1 MPYKRKY
8 VRRKNKRKPQRKQ
21 PKLKTLERRVRKL
34 EHSEELKYKD
44 VYSTTLPT
52 TTFQFLSM
60 NLIGQG
66 DDAFNNRIG
75 EEISAKY
82 LNMKLRFIHPAGTTS
97 DAIRCVVFWDKQA
110 NGAAP
115 DALTSTNAAT
125 AVWDNTT
132 VSGGS
137 TIVPYNYRA
146 KQRYKVLYDRIITL
160 EPESSTTEKVRF
172 VRHNFR
178 LNGAKIKYS
187 DSGTTQAS
195 ITSRNLIF
203 AYSCISGSG
212 VTCALSFRLWYTD
225 A

>member
-1 MPYKRKY
+1 MPYKGKY
-8 VRRKNKRKPQRKQ
+8 VRRKNKRKSKPKQ
-21 PKLKTLERRVRKL
+21 PKLRNLERRVRKL

-44 VYSTTLPT
+44 IYSTTAPL

-60 NLIGQG
+60 NLMGQG

-75 EEISAKY
+75 EEICAKY
-82 LNMKLRFIHPAGTTS
+82 LNMKLRFIHPVGATS
-97 DAIRCVVFWDKQA
+97 DAIRCVVFWDTQA

-115 DALTSTNAAT
+115 DTLTSISPAT
-125 AVWDNTT
+125 AVFDNTT

-137 TIVPYNYRA
+137 TLVPYNYRT
-146 KQRYKVLYDRIITL
+146 KNRYKVLYDRVITMI
-160 EPESSTTEKVRF
+160 PQSTTTDMVRY

-187 DSGTTQAS
+187 DSGATQAS
-195 ITSRNLIF
+195 VTSRNLIF
-203 AYSCISGSG
+203 AYSCISGSLAS
-212 VTCALSFRLWYTD
+212 CALSFRLWFTD